1 MGDETLIS
9 YSNYTTRYTKN
20 IGISYDLSLGEDY
33 VDITLSCGN
42 DYKNEISEW
51 SAAIIKEG
59 DTTITVTDESY
70 TVADENNVVHLTGL
84 KTATTYTVT
93 IRAKHKAGYYIYRDT
108 SSFSSLRGPSKDD
121 MNDPDIK
128 E

>member
-1 MGDETLIS
+1 
-9 YSNYTTRYTKN
+9 
-20 IGISYDLSLGEDY
+20 
-33 VDITLSCGN
+33 LSCLD
-42 DYKNEISEW
+42 DYKNNISEW

-70 TVADENNVVHLTGL
+70 TVADEKNVVHLTGL
-84 KTATTYTVT
+84 KTATTYTVR
-93 IRAKHKAGYYIYRDT
+93 IRAKHKDGYYIYQDT
-108 SSFSSLRGPSKDD
+108 KSFSSLRGPSKDD